1 MHLDVRIPIGL
12 LFVVFGAILA
22 IFGLF
27 SDPAIYQSHS
37 LGININLA
45 WGLVQIAFGAVM
57 LWLAFRGRGVSPQRA
72 QRPQRPEGKG
82 SGSESEPF
90 FPTGPSL

>member
-22 IFGLF
+22 IFGLL

-37 LGININLA
+37 LGININFA

-57 LWLAFRGRGVSPQRA
+57 LWLAFRGKKAKAQISGGVKQ
-72 QRPQRPEGKG
+72 
-82 SGSESEPF
+82 
-90 FPTGPSL
+90 

>member
-12 LFVVFGAILA
+12 LFVVFGAILTV
-22 IFGLF
+22 FGLF

-37 LGININLA
+37 LGLNVNFA

-57 LWLAFRGRGVSPQRA
+57 LGLAFRGRKAKTQIPGGTTHL
-72 QRPQRPEGKG
+72 E
-82 SGSESEPF
+82 
-90 FPTGPSL
+90 

>member
-1 MHLDVRIPIGL
+1 MIAMHLDVRIPIGL

-37 LGININLA
+37 LGLNINFS

-57 LWLAFRGRGVSPQRA
+57 LWLAFRGRKAKA
-72 QRPQRPEGKG
+72 QIPGGGK
-82 SGSESEPF
+82 
-90 FPTGPSL
+90 

>member
-12 LFVVFGAILA
+12 LFVVFGVILA
-22 IFGLF
+22 VFGVF

-37 LGININLA
+37 LGLNINLV

-57 LWLAFRGRGVSPQRA
+57 LLLVYRGRRA
-72 QRPQRPEGKG
+72 KA
-82 SGSESEPF
+82 
-90 FPTGPSL
+90 

>member
-12 LFVVFGAILA
+12 LFLIFGAILA

-27 SDPAIYQSHS
+27 SDPAIYQRHS
-37 LGININLA
+37 LGININFA

-57 LWLAFRGRGVSPQRA
+57 LWLAFRGKKAKAQISVGVKQ
-72 QRPQRPEGKG
+72 
-82 SGSESEPF
+82 
-90 FPTGPSL
+90 